1 MGAVYFYH
9 LTHTP
14 LERTLPQLLGKA
26 RQAGWRIAV
35 RGRDA
40 ARMTWLDEQLW
51 LGPDDGFLPHGLDGG
66 PHDADQPVL
75 LGTGAVDGNAP
86 QCLMAVDGAEVS
98 ADEVQKLE
106 RVCVLFDG
114 NDETALDHARGQW
127 KGLTDAGC
135 AAQYW
140 SEDGGRW
147 EKKAEKG

>member
-9 LTHTP
+9 LTQTP

-35 RGRDA
+35 RGSDP
-40 ARMTWLDEQLW
+40 ARMAWLDEQLW
-51 LGPDDGFLPHGLDGG
+51 LGADDSFLPHGLAGG
-66 PHDADQPVL
+66 PHDAEQPVL
-75 LGTGAVDGNAP
+75 LGTDAVSGNNAE
-86 QCLMAVDGAEVS
+86 CLMAIDGADVS
-98 ADEVQKLE
+98 AEDVHRLE

-114 NDETALDHARGQW
+114 NDATALDHARGQW
-127 KGLTDAGC
+127 KALTDAGC